1 MDNYILNCYMKWLK
15 DRNGSIKKQ
24 LSRLTVTAIVLIIL
38 LCLIM
43 IVGIVFC
50 CLQSEL
56 IIIPAIAEV
65 IVGIISYVYTDRFEI
80 KYSSSKFKTY
90 KEHCSSLKKMLATE
104 GIINDDFISE
114 IINRFTKK
122 IDSIEA
128 KAEKNYENLNRFM
141 QVLVIPLAAAVLGTG
156 LKLGT
161 DMQVTILYGAIIIVA
176 ILISYAAAFTAVT
189 MYNVIIKSRQNKYR
203 QLVEDLQSILDLEV
217 CDHSDKAKD
226 LLSYY

>member
-24 LSRLTVTAIVLIIL
+24 LSHLTVTAIVLIIL

-80 KYSSSKFKTY
+80 KYSSGKFKTY
-90 KEHCSSLKKMLATE
+90 KEHCGSLKKMLATE

-122 IDSIEA
+122 IS
-128 KAEKNYENLNRFM
+128 
-141 QVLVIPLAAAVLGTG
+141 VILTLF
-156 LKLGT
+156 
-161 DMQVTILYGAIIIVA
+161 I
-176 ILISYAAAFTAVT
+176 
-189 MYNVIIKSRQNKYR
+189 
-203 QLVEDLQSILDLEV
+203 
-217 CDHSDKAKD
+217 
-226 LLSYY
+226 